1 MINYLIET
9 SAPEVKCRGAINPEE
24 QTLSFKKTRKA
35 RKKNR
40 LKLKLEKA
48 LDGKQEGR
56 CEGGRP
62 PAPIGPTKETAAK
75 LIQDPLIR
83 FRKQNILEDSQIL
96 AFQRIRCA
104 VRLITDGTQVRVSCF
119 KDVVVQTSRLSGQNE
134 SDFEIRIK
142 EQYTNWIDRM
152 TLARLQAGPVLDIIL
167 DEMSLSAVDRKWGKR
182 KGWAKGHLRASLDQ
196 YGGFSPAINRVK

>member
-40 LKLKLEKA
+40 FKLKLEKA

-83 FRKQNILEDSQIL
+83 FLKQNILEDSQIL

-134 SDFEIRIK
+134 SDFSFAQSAK
-142 EQYTNWIDRM
+142 EK
-152 TLARLQAGPVLDIIL
+152 
-167 DEMSLSAVDRKWGKR
+167 SL
-182 KGWAKGHLRASLDQ
+182 
-196 YGGFSPAINRVK
+196 